1 MSEKF
6 PKIKLDLD
14 FVKSLFRNAGC
25 KNLYVKE
32 LAWNH
37 DSKRQIYLTT
47 DLSAFNIFPNKM
59 ELNPEMHPGIKS
71 TQKKKPKNSDRIFG
85 HLNFFWLTPDSTRD
99 EAKHAKLI
107 FYPQYPEVRLSGFL
121 KGTKSIPSKFL
132 REKSG
137 ETYTNRLL
145 FLGTDKEENTFGFLA
160 VSCTGLRKELR
171 AEANYELDAA
181 INRIEIR
188 KGKSAEQRLI
198 SKLRSIHQAGW
209 HKGVRLRKGVRIPC
223 NASNAVGYT
232 LEALLGIEPNG
243 KNAPDYEGYEVKA
256 LTVSDFSKPTN
267 KVVTVFTPEPDVGIY
282 VRNFL
287 EFMKEYGYDDLRGR
301 PDRKNFGGIH
311 RVGKRHD
318 RTKLLL
324 QLAGFKIA
332 TKDKY
337 DTDGQ
342 LELVDEA
349 KKLAAGWTFSKLVDG
364 WKNKHEKAVYV
375 PALKKISK
383 GEFKFSN
390 KIKICY
396 GADFLCVLNS
406 LFRGDLYLDPGV
418 KVEHWSSKKKKTKKR
433 NQFRAKASV
442 MPTLYTSTKDVSL

>member
-6 PKIKLDLD
+6 PKIKLDLS
-14 FVKSLFRNAGC
+14 FVKSLFRNEGC

-37 DSKRQIYLTT
+37 DSKRQIYLTS
-47 DLSAFNIFPNKM
+47 DLSAFNMFPNEM
-59 ELNPEMHPGIKS
+59 ELTPEMPPGITS
-71 TQKKKPKNSDRIFG
+71 TKKKKPKGSDRIFG
-85 HLNFFWLTPDSTRD
+85 HLKFFWLTPDSIRD

-121 KGTKSIPSKFL
+121 KGTKSIPSKYL

-137 ETYTNRLL
+137 EEYSNRLL
-145 FLGTDKEENTFGFLA
+145 FLGTDKQDNTFGFLA
-160 VSCTGLRKELR
+160 VGCTDLRKELR
-171 AEANYELDAA
+171 AEGDYSVDAA
-181 INRIEIR
+181 INRVKIR
-188 KGKSAEQRLI
+188 QGISAEQRLI
-198 SKLRSIHQAGW
+198 SKLRSIHRGGW
-209 HKGVRLRKGVRIPC
+209 HSGMRLKEGKRIPC
-223 NASNAVGYT
+223 NSSNAVGYT

-243 KNAPDYEGYEVKA
+243 KNAPDYEGFEVKA

-267 KVVTVFTPEPDVGIY
+267 KVVTVFTPEPNVGLY

-287 EFMKEYGYDDLRGR
+287 EFMTEYGYNDLRGR

-332 TKDKY
+332 ANDKY
-337 DTDGQ
+337 DIDGQ

-349 KKLAAGWTFSKLVDG
+349 QKLAAGWTFRKLVDG

-375 PALKKISK
+375 PALKNISR

-406 LFRGDLYLDPGV
+406 LFLGDLYLDPGV

-442 MPTLYTSTKDVSL
+442 LPTLYTSTKDVSF